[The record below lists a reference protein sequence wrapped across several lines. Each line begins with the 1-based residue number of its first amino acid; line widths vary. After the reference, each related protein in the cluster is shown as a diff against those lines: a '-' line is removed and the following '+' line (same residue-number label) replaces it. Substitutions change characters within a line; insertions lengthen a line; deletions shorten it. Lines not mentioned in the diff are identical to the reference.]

1 MGLAFQVLGQI
12 QRGLLGLTCPRRR
25 QCPSKQSTEA
35 LPTLLRERELGPASK
50 QSTEA
55 LPSLPG
61 ERELGLAS
69 EQSTE
74 VLPSLPREHELSPA
88 SYQFSVP
95 ISLQLQV
102 TFYLKIV
109 LIGTQA

>member
-25 QCPSKQSTEA
+25 QCSSKQSTEA
-35 LPTLLRERELGPASK
+35 LPTL
-50 QSTEA
+50 
-55 LPSLPG
+55 PG
-61 ERELGLAS
+61 ERELGPAS

-74 VLPSLPREHELSPA
+74 VLPSLPGEHELGPA